1 MRNFKHKD
9 QTFLAGYIAILGN
22 VLLFVLK
29 FWVGIISGSVA
40 LMADAWHTLSDSVS
54 SIVLIVFYKAANKPP
69 DMNHPYGHGR
79 FRLVASIVIGVILI
93 VIGLNFGKEAIEK
106 LISGETAEFGLF
118 AIIVTAIS
126 ALVKEVMAR
135 YSLFVAKK
143 TDSLALKA
151 DAWHH
156 RSDAISSLII
166 LVGISLNRFAVW
178 IDAVLGLIVS
188 VLIIWTAWKIISEAI
203 DVILGRKADGVL
215 IKNVREIANR
225 IAGFDVMSHHFHLHS
240 YGDHK
245 ELSFHIVMPGNMPLS
260 EVSHTMC
267 AIRKAVRKELDVE
280 PTIQVDAN
288 Q

>member
-1 MRNFKHKD
+1 
-9 QTFLAGYIAILGN
+9 
-22 VLLFVLK
+22 
-29 FWVGIISGSVA
+29 
-40 LMADAWHTLSDSVS
+40 
-54 SIVLIVFYKAANKPP
+54 
-69 DMNHPYGHGR
+69 
-79 FRLVASIVIGVILI
+79 
-93 VIGLNFGKEAIEK
+93 
-106 LISGETAEFGLF
+106 
-118 AIIVTAIS
+118 
-126 ALVKEVMAR
+126 
-135 YSLFVAKK
+135 
-143 TDSLALKA
+143 
-151 DAWHH
+151 
-156 RSDAISSLII
+156 
-166 LVGISLNRFAVW
+166 
-178 IDAVLGLIVS
+178 
-188 VLIIWTAWKIISEAI
+188 LIIWTAWKIISEAI